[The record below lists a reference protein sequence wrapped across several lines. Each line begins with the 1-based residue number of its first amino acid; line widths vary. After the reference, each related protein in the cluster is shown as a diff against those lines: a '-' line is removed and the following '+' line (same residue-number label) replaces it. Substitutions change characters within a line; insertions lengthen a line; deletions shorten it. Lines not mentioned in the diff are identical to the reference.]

1 MFILLSADAA
11 GVKSLSINVSPVRM
25 SSDDF
30 TAERK
35 KLKKRIEFL
44 QERVDYYEDQ
54 QKQQELRAD
63 TLVTALSGN
72 ASCVLD
78 FQKRIETGEEQKNAG
93 H

>member
-1 MFILLSADAA
+1 LFILLSADAG
-11 GVKSLSINVSPVRM
+11 GVKSLSIDVSPVPM
-25 SSDDF
+25 SSDVF

-35 KLKKRIEFL
+35 KLKKRIQFL
-44 QERVDYYEDQ
+44 QERVDYFENQ
-54 QKQQELRAD
+54 QKQQELRTD
-63 TLVTALSGN
+63 TFVTALSGN